1 MITLEIDN
9 REPSDI
15 KNNFTLNDCNISGF
29 KCNLKNLE
37 QGDFLIKDTNDNLL
51 ILIER
56 KSINDLISS
65 VKDNRYLEQSD
76 RYNSLEL
83 SNSKIYY
90 IIEGNIDNYDTNSI
104 EYKTYYSCIYSL
116 SYKKEFSIIISKN
129 ILDTINWIKQ
139 FIYRIVENKEST
151 SSKTNL
157 IKKQI
162 VNQSNVNE
170 YMLNVVPGIGLTTS
184 KQILKYFDCNLNM
197 MINKVKEDPE
207 ILNNIKISDKNVK
220 ERKLNKKVIENI
232 KNYLVK

>member
-15 KNNFTLNDCNISGF
+15 KNNFMLNDCKISGF

-104 EYKTYYSCIYSL
+104 EYKTYYSCIFSL

-162 VNQSNVNE
+162 VNQSNINE
-170 YMLNVVPGIGLTTS
+170 YMLNVVPGIGLNTA
-184 KQILKYFDCNLNM
+184 KQILKIFDGNLNT
-197 MINKVKEDPE
+197 MINKLKEDSE
-207 ILNNIKISDKNVK
+207 ILNNIKISDKNIK
-220 ERKLNKKVIENI
+220 ERKISKKVIENI
-232 KNYLVK
+232 KNYLVN

>member
-15 KNNFTLNDCNISGF
+15 KNNFMLNDCKISGF

-37 QGDFLIKDTNDNLL
+37 QGDFLIKDTYDNLL

-104 EYKTYYSCIYSL
+104 EYKTYYSCIFSL

-162 VNQSNVNE
+162 VNQSNINE
-170 YMLNVVPGIGLTTS
+170 YMLNVVPGIGLNTA
-184 KQILKYFDCNLNM
+184 KQILKIFDGNLNT
-197 MINKVKEDPE
+197 MINKLKEDSE
-207 ILNNIKISDKNVK
+207 ILNNIKISDKNIK
-220 ERKLNKKVIENI
+220 ERKISKKVIENI
-232 KNYLVK
+232 KNYLVN

>member
-15 KNNFTLNDCNISGF
+15 KNNFMLNDCKISGF

-56 KSINDLISS
+56 KSIDDLISS

-90 IIEGNIDNYDTNSI
+90 IIEGNIDNYVSNSI

-129 ILDTINWIKQ
+129 ILDSINWIKQ

-162 VNQSNVNE
+162 VNQSNINE
-170 YMLNVVPGIGLTTS
+170 YMLNVVPGIGLNTA
-184 KQILKYFDCNLNM
+184 KQILKIFDGNLNT
-197 MINKVKEDPE
+197 MINKLKEDSK
-207 ILNNIKISDKNVK
+207 ILNNIKISDKNIK
-220 ERKLNKKVIENI
+220 ERKISKKVIENI
-232 KNYLVK
+232 KNYLVN